1 MSKLWKNKIFEAP
14 FSSMRQILADEM
26 KFPDIKGRHLLT
38 VGLRIFVFL
47 FVWILFFLHFSGV
60 WSIAPAI
67 PIIFNL
73 SFLITALCTCYFVFY
88 NKILISLFFLEV
100 FSDVIGQTAIIYI
113 LGYDTFAPYAVYGL
127 YVIAVGILTG
137 YFSCLI
143 ASTVVLVC
151 FSILSFLIQT
161 DLLKHFDFILEQRGM
176 LHLIHFEPY
185 VNLMLLPLALI
196 VIAYCVHIAHFFSK
210 LREDA
215 LENRNN
221 QMVALSHIGA
231 TIRHSLNLEQVRNE
245 VLKAVVKGLKF
256 DVCVLA
262 LVDEKKQ
269 VIRFF
274 FLKKNYYA
282 DKLLE
287 IFGFDFS
294 ELSLSLGVD
303 NNSICMAI
311 RKNKIMV
318 RNNFSELM
326 FGVEPK
332 VEMQAALQAQRQL
345 GFKKFVITPLVAEKK
360 VLGAIIGAST
370 TAFVED
376 IVIDSLE
383 NFANQAAMALESAQL
398 IRDLEE
404 KNLQLIEADKVK
416 SYFLTIMSHELRT
429 PLNAV
434 LGYTE
439 ILMDNVLGKLND
451 EQRKSLS
458 EVLRNGQNL
467 LELINS
473 VLDLAKLESGKMEI
487 NVDAFDLS
495 DLAKDVKNNL
505 MPLTAKKGHELNIH
519 IQENLPPIKADAIKI
534 RQILVNLIGNSIK
547 FTKPQGEIDVF
558 LEYYDDAHELWAQD
572 FKEEEN
578 LSSEI
583 KKSPAFLI
591 RVRDNGIGIKRQDI
605 QSIFELFKQADLGYT
620 RDYEGSGLGLA
631 LTKQLVLLH
640 EGRIV
645 AESEYGKGTEIK
657 VILPQIHEKKVTD
670 YGGTYSHDAS
680 GA

>member
-1 MSKLWKNKIFEAP
+1 MLNLSNNKIFETS
-14 FSSMRQILADEM
+14 FSSMRGILADEM
-26 KFPDIKGRHLLT
+26 KFPDIRGRHLLT
-38 VGLRIFVFL
+38 VRLRIFVFL
-47 FVWILFFLHFSGV
+47 FVWTLFFLLFSAV
-60 WSIAPAI
+60 WHMAPI
-67 PIIFNL
+67 VPIIFNL
-73 SFLITALCTCYFVFY
+73 SFLITTLCTYYFALH
-88 NKILISLFFLEV
+88 NKIRISILLLEV
-100 FSDVIGQTAIIYI
+100 FADVIGQTAVIYI
-113 LGYDTFAPYAVYGL
+113 LGYDSFAPYAIYGL

-137 YFSCLI
+137 YFSCLV
-143 ASTVVLVC
+143 ASTVVLFC
-151 FSILSFLIQT
+151 FSVLSLLIQT
-161 DLLKHFDFILEQRGM
+161 NVLRHFDFMVEQIGM
-176 LHLIHFEPY
+176 SHVVHFEPFI
-185 VNLMLLPLALI
+185 NLILLPISLI

-231 TIRHSLNLEQVRNE
+231 TIRHSLNLEQVRTE

-262 LVDEKKQ
+262 MVEGKKQ
-269 VIRFF
+269 VIKFY
-274 FLKKNYYA
+274 FLKNNYYA

-287 IFGFDFS
+287 FFGFDFS
-294 ELSLSLGVD
+294 ELSLPLD
-303 NNSICMAI
+303 IDTNSVCLAI

-332 VEMQAALQAQRQL
+332 VEMQKALQAQRNM
-345 GFKKFVITPLVAEKK
+345 GFKKFVITPLVAEQK

-370 TAFVED
+370 RPFVED

-404 KNLQLIEADKVK
+404 KNQQLIEADKVK

-495 DLAKDVKNNL
+495 DLAKDVKSSL

-519 IQENLPPIKADAIKI
+519 VQEGLPPIKADAIKI
-534 RQILVNLIGNSIK
+534 RQILVNLVGNSIK
-547 FTKPQGEIDVF
+547 FTKPNGEIDVF
-558 LEYYDDAHELWAQD
+558 LEYFENARELWSKD
-572 FKEEEN
+572 FKDEDVQP
-578 LSSEI
+578 EI
-583 KKSPAFLI
+583 QKSPAFLI
-591 RVRDNGIGIKRQDI
+591 RVRDNGIGIRKEDLHA
-605 QSIFELFKQADLGYT
+605 IFELFKQADPGYT
-620 RDYEGSGLGLA
+620 RNYEGSGLGLA

-640 EGRIV
+640 QGCIK
-645 AESEYGKGTEIK
+645 AESDYGKGAEIK
-657 VILPQIHEKKVTD
+657 VILPQFSETVQKQE
-670 YGGTYSHDAS
+670 
-680 GA
+680 